1 MLFLPNKFSSKI
13 LFYMNRVFLIGLI
26 LTGLLFVFSY
36 DSYGSN
42 MNNKPDT
49 PEKNPAEKKMKKDSI
64 PIFPDLV
71 YEYRI
76 AELNNLTPIELE
88 YNERVRRY
96 IDVYTIERRDHLA
109 KIIGLAEYYFPIFE
123 EALDKYSLPLELK
136 YLAIVESALDPRAI
150 SSTAAVGLWQ
160 FKINT
165 STMFDLEVN
174 SYIDERCD
182 PLKSTEAA
190 CSYLQ
195 YLYRIFNDWQ
205 LALAAYNGG
214 PGVVS
219 NAIERSGGKTSFWEI
234 QPFLPEQ
241 TKGYVPAFIAVNY
254 AMNYYKEHN
263 IEPIRPDFIYI
274 DVDTVVVRKAAS
286 LDRISEIIDIPLET
300 LQFLNPSYR
309 QDYIP
314 KLNNGAVVVL
324 PKNKIK
330 AFIKNELAILDGTK
344 KTQKIIDVV
353 SGNGSTSGKVKIV
366 HEVAKGE
373 YFHKIAIKYGCTID
387 DIREWNSLP
396 TNDLN
401 VGQKLDVWISP
412 SMAAAIEEE
421 KLLPKQQRDSTDR
434 YIYYTVQKGDTV
446 WSIAT
451 KFNCRSITDLKEENN
466 IVKDSD
472 LKPGTKL
479 KIYLNN

>member
-1 MLFLPNKFSSKI
+1 MRRRLFIRLI
-13 LFYMNRVFLIGLI
+13 LLGLI
-26 LTGLLFVFSY
+26 VVFSLEI
-36 DSYGSN
+36 SKANSN
-42 MNNKPDT
+42 LDEKPKQYNS
-49 PEKNPAEKKMKKDSI
+49 EEKKMKKDSI

-88 YNERVRRY
+88 YNDRVRRY

-123 EALDKYSLPLELK
+123 EALDKYNLPLELK

-150 SSTAAVGLWQ
+150 SSSAAVGLWQ

-174 SYIDERCD
+174 SYVDERCD

-195 YLYRIFNDWQ
+195 YLYRIYNNWQ

-214 PGVVS
+214 PGVVR
-219 NAIERSGGKTSFWEI
+219 NAIERSGGKTSFWDI
-234 QPFLPEQ
+234 QPFLPDQ

-254 AMNYYKEHN
+254 AMNHYKDHN
-263 IEPIRPDFIYI
+263 IEPIRPDYIYI
-274 DVDTVVVRKAAS
+274 DVDTVVINKAAS
-286 LDRISEIIDIPLET
+286 FNRISEIIQVPVET

-309 QDYIP
+309 LDYIP
-314 KLNNGAVVVL
+314 KQKNGAVVVL

-330 AFIKNELAILDGTK
+330 SFIKNESAIFDETVSK
-344 KTQKIIDVV
+344 QSYIDV
-353 SGNGSTSGKVKIV
+353 SADAGAINGKIKIV

-373 YFHKIAIKYGCTID
+373 YFHKIAIKYNCTID
-387 DIREWNSLP
+387 DIRIWNSLP

-401 VGQKLDVWISP
+401 VGQKLDIWVSP
-412 SMAAAIEEE
+412 AMANAIEEE
-421 KLLPKQQRDSTDR
+421 KLIPKQQRDSTDR

-446 WSIAT
+446 WSIAS
-451 KFNCRSITDLKEENN
+451 KFNCRSISELKEENN
-466 IVKDSD
+466 IVNDSD
-472 LKPGTKL
+472 LKPGAKL

>member
-1 MLFLPNKFSSKI
+1 MTRGSFFKVVFFGILFLHVSQI
-13 LFYMNRVFLIGLI
+13 LLAGRTFR
-26 LTGLLFVFSY
+26 
-36 DSYGSN
+36 
-42 MNNKPDT
+42 
-49 PEKNPAEKKMKKDSI
+49 PEDNPLKSTDKKMKKDSI
-64 PIFPDLV
+64 PIFPDLI

-88 YNERVRRY
+88 YNDRVRRY

-123 EALDKYSLPLELK
+123 EALDKYKLPLELK
-136 YLAIVESALDPRAI
+136 YLAIVESALDPRAV
-150 SSTAAVGLWQ
+150 SSSAAVGLWQ

-190 CSYLQ
+190 CAYLQ
-195 YLYRIFNDWQ
+195 YLYRIYNNWQ

-214 PGVVS
+214 PGVVK

-234 QPFLPEQ
+234 QPYLPEQ

-254 AMNYYKEHN
+254 VMNYYKEHN
-263 IEPIRPDFIYI
+263 IEPVRPDYLFSE
-274 DVDTVVVRKAAS
+274 VDTVVIYKAAS
-286 LDRISEIIDIPLET
+286 FKRISEITQVSNET

-309 QDYIP
+309 QDFIP
-314 KLNNGAVVVL
+314 KQKNGSVVVL

-330 AFIKNELAILDGTK
+330 SFVRNENAIFDESIKTPEHLE
-344 KTQKIIDVV
+344 IIPDA
-353 SGNGSTSGKVKIV
+353 GGITGKVKVV
-366 HEVAKGE
+366 HDVARGE
-373 YFHKIAIKYGCTID
+373 YFHKIAIKYNCTVD
-387 DIREWNSLP
+387 DIRAWNSLP

-401 VGQKLDVWISP
+401 VGQKLDIWVDP
-412 SMAAAIEEE
+412 AMANAIEEE
-421 KLLPKQQRDSTDR
+421 KLIPKQQRDSTDR
-434 YIYYTVQKGDTV
+434 FIYYTVQKGDTV
-446 WSIAT
+446 YSIAT
-451 KFNCRSITDLKEENN
+451 KFNCRSISDLKEENN
-466 IVKDSD
+466 ITNDAD

>member
-1 MLFLPNKFSSKI
+1 MSRGLLLRLFL
-13 LFYMNRVFLIGLI
+13 LG
-26 LTGLLFVFSY
+26 FVFIVFTQFSVARIV
-36 DSYGSN
+36 DIIED
-42 MNNKPDT
+42 KPLNGAD
-49 PEKNPAEKKMKKDSI
+49 KKMKKDSI
-64 PIFPDLV
+64 PIFADLV

-76 AELNNLTPIELE
+76 AEMNNLTPIELE
-88 YNERVRRY
+88 YNDRVRRY

-123 EALDKYSLPLELK
+123 EALDKYNLPLELK
-136 YLAIVESALDPRAI
+136 YLAIVESALDPRAV
-150 SSTAAVGLWQ
+150 SSSAAVGLWQ

-174 SYIDERCD
+174 SYVDERCD

-195 YLYRIFNDWQ
+195 YLYRIYNNWQ

-214 PGVVS
+214 PGVVR
-219 NAIERSGGKTSFWEI
+219 NAIERSGGKTSFWDI

-254 AMNYYKEHN
+254 VMNYYKDHN
-263 IEPIRPDFIYI
+263 IEPIRPDYI
-274 DVDTVVVRKAAS
+274 FTEIDTVVIYKPAS
-286 LDRISEIIDIPLET
+286 FNRISEIVQIPIAT

-314 KLNNGAVVVL
+314 KQKDGSVIVL
-324 PKNKIK
+324 PKNKIRS
-330 AFIKNELAILDGTK
+330 FVKNETAIFDETVKKQNIVDFLADAGGI
-344 KTQKIIDVV
+344 
-353 SGNGSTSGKVKIV
+353 SGKVKII
-366 HEVAKGE
+366 HEVTKGE
-373 YFHKIAIKYGCTID
+373 YFHKIAIKYNCTID
-387 DIREWNSLP
+387 DIRTWNSLP

-401 VGQKLDVWISP
+401 VGQKLDVWVAP
-412 SMAAAIEEE
+412 AMATAIEEE
-421 KLLPKQQRDSTDR
+421 KLIPKQQRDSTDR
-434 YIYYTVQKGDTV
+434 YIYYTVQRGDTV
-446 WSIAT
+446 YSIAT
-451 KFNCRSITDLKEENN
+451 KFNCRSISDLKEENN
-466 IVKDSD
+466 ITNDAD